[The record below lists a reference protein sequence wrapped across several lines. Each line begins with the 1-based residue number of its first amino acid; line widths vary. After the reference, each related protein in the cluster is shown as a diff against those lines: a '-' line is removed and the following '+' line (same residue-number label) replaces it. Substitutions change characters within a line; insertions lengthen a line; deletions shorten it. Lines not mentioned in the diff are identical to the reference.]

1 MSRLPAAPSL
11 TPRLSETQMTEQT
24 FDIVVYGATS
34 FVGQIM
40 TRYMHETFR
49 DGSVRWAI
57 AGRSQSK
64 LKSLSDD
71 VGLSG
76 IEMIVADAQDE
87 AALQALCARTRVVAS
102 TVGPYAL
109 YGDTLVRVCAT
120 SGTHYCDLT
129 GEPQWIR
136 RMQQRHESAARQ
148 SGAWIVH
155 CCGFDSIPSDLG
167 VHFLQRH
174 AVKRFG
180 QACNRINMRVAKIKG
195 GASGGTIASMINM
208 VKEASGDADLRRQLQ
223 DPYSLCPP
231 GHGFSARQHDVK
243 MAYDDDYRSWIAPFI
258 MAGIN
263 SRVVHRSNALSDKS
277 YGADFQYEE
286 AMVTGPGG
294 AGKRTARAISWG
306 MTGMMAGLVVPPLR
320 WLLETHILPKPGEG
334 PSEQQQLNG
343 GYDLVFLGT
352 TPDGDKLRCRVTGDR
367 DPGYGSTAKMLAQAA
382 ACLARDVPASTAGG
396 FWTPATLM
404 GDTLIRRLEAEAGLT
419 FELEDV

>member
-1 MSRLPAAPSL
+1 
-11 TPRLSETQMTEQT
+11 MTDKT

-40 TRYMHETFR
+40 TRYMHEQFG
-49 DGSVRWAI
+49 DGSIRWAI

-64 LKSLSDD
+64 LQKLSETI
-71 VGLSG
+71 GLTG
-76 IEMIVADAQDE
+76 IEMLVADAGDE
-87 AALQALCARTRVVAS
+87 AALKAMCARTKVVVS

-109 YGDTLVRVCAT
+109 YGDTLVEVCAA

-136 RMQQRHESAARQ
+136 RMQERHESAARK

-167 VHFLQRH
+167 VHFLQQNASR
-174 AVKRFG
+174 RFG
-180 QACNRINMRVAKIKG
+180 QACNRINMRVAKIRG

-231 GHGFSARQHDVK
+231 GHGFSARQHDVQ
-243 MAYDDDYRSWIAPFI
+243 MAFDDEYKSWIAPFV
-258 MAGIN
+258 MAAIN
-263 SRVVHRSNALSDKS
+263 ARVVHRSNALSNNS
-277 YGADFQYEE
+277 YGADFLYEE
-286 AMVTGPGG
+286 AMVTGGG
-294 AGKRTARAISWG
+294 GGGKRAARAISWG
-306 MTGMMAGLVVPPLR
+306 MTGMMLGLLVPPLR
-320 WLLETHILPKPGEG
+320 WLLENHILPKPGEG
-334 PSEQQQLNG
+334 PSEQAQLNG
-343 GYDLVFLGT
+343 AYDLVFLGT
-352 TPDGDKLRCRVTGDR
+352 TPGGDKIRCRVTGDR

-382 ACLARDVPASTAGG
+382 ACLARDVPESTAGG

-404 GDTLIRRLEAEAGLT
+404 GDKLIRRLQAHAGLT
-419 FELEDV
+419 FELETL